1 LTQSDL
7 HRDHPW
13 PSARVGWYVVAVL
26 LLGYTFSFVD
36 RQVLNL
42 LVEPIRE
49 DLGVSD
55 TQISFLQGIAF
66 VGTYVLMSV
75 PIGRMVDRFH
85 RVVILIG
92 GVLAWSASTV
102 GCGLSRTYAQLLFAR
117 MGVGAGEA
125 TLTPGSWSILADYFP
140 PDRLARPMSVF
151 LIGPYLG
158 AGLALI
164 AGAEVIAWTET
175 VDELSVP
182 LLGVIAPWQFTF
194 IALGLP
200 GAAIA
205 ALLATIREPKRIGST
220 GPQPEAVSWPEAW
233 SLMIERRRVYAALLL
248 GVPFI
253 VVILYGLQAWV
264 PTFLVRVYEWEIS
277 QAGRIYGLIAL
288 IAGSA
293 GVLSGPY
300 AAAWLQARGH
310 RDHPL
315 RLAVISGGL
324 IMVSM
329 VSLPWQESPRGA
341 LVCVACASFFVT
353 LPLALMTMALQTVTP
368 TNMRGLVAGL
378 YVVTTNVIGLAI
390 GPTLV
395 ASFTDLVFQD
405 PIAVGQSLTVVS
417 LLVAP
422 VAMILLATGMKPYA
436 ARAALSE
443 SS

>member
-1 LTQSDL
+1 MTQSDL

-55 TQISFLQGIAF
+55 TQISLLQGIAF

-164 AGAEVIAWTET
+164 AGAEVIAWTKT
-175 VDELSVP
+175 IDELSVP

-200 GAAIA
+200 GALIA
-205 ALLATIREPKRIGST
+205 ALLATIREPKRIGSSGT
-220 GPQPEAVSWPEAW
+220 QPEAVSWPEAW

-253 VVILYGLQAWV
+253 GVILYGLQAWV
-264 PTFLVRVYEWEIS
+264 PTFLVRVYEWEIP
-277 QAGRIYGLIAL
+277 QAGRVYGLIAL
-288 IAGSA
+288 IAGSS

-324 IMVSM
+324 VMVSM
-329 VSLPWQESPRGA
+329 VSLPWQENPRGA
-341 LVCVACASFFVT
+341 LVCIACASFFVT

-405 PIAVGQSLTVVS
+405 PLAVGRSLTVVS

-436 ARAALSE
+436 DRAALSE

>member
-1 LTQSDL
+1 M
-7 HRDHPW
+7 
-13 PSARVGWYVVAVL
+13 L

-164 AGAEVIAWTET
+164 AGAEVIAWTKT
-175 VDELSVP
+175 IDELSVP
-182 LLGVIAPWQFTF
+182 LLGVIAPWQFTC

-200 GAAIA
+200 GAVIA
-205 ALLATIREPKRIGST
+205 ALLATIREPKRIGSSGT
-220 GPQPEAVSWPEAW
+220 RPEAVSWPEAW

-264 PTFLVRVYEWEIS
+264 PTFLVRVYEWEIP
-277 QAGRIYGLIAL
+277 QAGRVYGLIAL

-324 IMVSM
+324 VMVNRLREFLCDP
-329 VSLPWQESPRGA
+329 SLGPDDDGTTDRDSDQHAWASRGT
-341 LVCVACASFFVT
+341 LRGHHQRHRACDRTYAGGFVYG
-353 LPLALMTMALQTVTP
+353 P
-368 TNMRGLVAGL
+368 GLS
-378 YVVTTNVIGLAI
+378 
-390 GPTLV
+390 GPTRRRTISHRGI
-395 ASFTDLVFQD
+395 APGSTRRDDLARNRNEAVRRSRCALRIVLRA
-405 PIAVGQSLTVVS
+405 PILRDERTH
-417 LLVAP
+417 
-422 VAMILLATGMKPYA
+422 
-436 ARAALSE
+436 
-443 SS
+443 

>member
-1 LTQSDL
+1 MTQSDL

-13 PSARVGWYVVAVL
+13 PSARAGWYVVAVL

-175 VDELSVP
+175 IDELSVP

-200 GAAIA
+200 GAVIA
-205 ALLATIREPKRIGST
+205 ALLATIREPKRIGSSGT
-220 GPQPEAVSWPEAW
+220 QPEVVSWPEAW

-253 VVILYGLQAWV
+253 IVILYGLQAWV
-264 PTFLVRVYEWEIS
+264 PTFLVRVYEWEIP
-277 QAGRIYGLIAL
+277 QAGRVYGLIAL

-315 RLAVISGGL
+315 RLAVISIGL
-324 IMVSM
+324 VMVSM

-341 LVCVACASFFVT
+341 LVCVTCASFFVT

-405 PIAVGQSLTVVS
+405 PAAVGQSLTVVS

-436 ARAALSE
+436 DRAALSE